1 MKVVH
6 TTGVAALAM
15 LRRTREEPA
24 SPQVT
29 PLSLAPQDTTQKNPL
44 AAGQGSEAK
53 ARAAATEA
61 LFGVNRESGEKLLI
75 RRIEQLGQVLGVDR
89 SDYGDFDVFIRAV
102 KDVLIQVIAKPNGAM
117 TIETIA
123 ARMKLDPDTVAALK
137 AQKTP
142 DMLFRI
148 IEKHLG
154 LDRLGL
160 SLDRLVTAAQDLQ
173 GAEAETII
181 EILLRDRA
189 LSTTGGAGQAPVLV
203 RTDEAGLYRVAAK
216 PGA

>member
-29 PLSLAPQDTTQKNPL
+29 PPRLSPPDTTQKYLL
-44 AAGQGSEAK
+44 AAGPGRESQ

-61 LFGVNRESGEKLLI
+61 QFSVNHVSGEKLLI
-75 RRIEQLGQVLGVDR
+75 RRMEQLGQVLGVDR
-89 SDYGDFDVFIRAV
+89 SHFEDFGDFMRAV
-102 KDVLIQVIAKPNGAM
+102 KDTLIQVIAKPGGAM
-117 TIETIA
+117 LIETIA
-123 ARMKLDPDTVAALK
+123 ARLKLDPDTVAALK

-142 DMLFRI
+142 DLLFRI

-154 LDRLGL
+154 LDGLGL
-160 SLDRLVTAAQDLQ
+160 SVDRLVTAAQDLQ
-173 GAEAETII
+173 GAEAETVIN
-181 EILLRDRA
+181 ILLRDGG
-189 LSTTGGAGQAPVLV
+189 LSQTGGAGRASVLI
-203 RTDEAGLYRVAAK
+203 RTDEAGLYRVAAQ